1 MKVEFLNWTFE
12 ADVEATAATYSSIR
26 EGEAQSCFCESCE
39 RYLRFRD
46 SLFPHNVL
54 ELFNKLGIDY
64 TKEIDLINQ
73 GVVSSGRIWY
83 ETWFDFKGI
92 IVSGP
97 SGWETSTEISNDLSI
112 CAVEIEDSASSHYF
126 GKDKPVASLHF
137 IIKVP
142 L

>member
-1 MKVEFLNWTFE
+1 MFSHT
-12 ADVEATAATYSSIR
+12 
-26 EGEAQSCFCESCE
+26 
-39 RYLRFRD
+39 
-46 SLFPHNVL
+46 VL

-64 TKEIDLINQ
+64 TKETDLIDQ
-73 GVVSSGRIWY
+73 GIVSPGRIWF

-97 SGWETSTEISNDLSI
+97 SGWETSVEISNDLSM
-112 CAVEIEDSASSHYF
+112 CVVEIEDGASSHYF
-126 GKDKPVASLHF
+126 GKDKPVSSLHF